1 MPAIQLQ
8 HLKGFLVSCTSF
20 LAVPLE
26 RLPLNSQQYQRA
38 PLPEVQ
44 PHLVTTV
51 WSPSAPQ
58 GPLNDTCC
66 WCHAEMV
73 GSTGQAF
80 KSRVGA
86 ECRQVAKQSEVGYIP
101 LLPTNESI
109 LCIKPLPYYLN
120 FFILLKALHRRLLTH
135 RMKPDVANWF
145 WIATAHL
152 KRMLCS
158 SMLGLP
164 AQFLLARAMFQIRR
178 KFTLWNLFEVGK
190 ISIWQPSQ

>member
-26 RLPLNSQQYQRA
+26 RLPWKSQQCQRA
-38 PLPEVQ
+38 PPPEVQ

-86 ECRQVAKQSEVGYIP
+86 ECRQVAKQSEGGLHPTASNKWKYFVHQTTP
-101 LLPTNESI
+101 LLLEFLHTAESTAPTPANSQDEAWRSKLI
-109 LCIKPLPYYLN
+109 LDRNCS
-120 FFILLKALHRRLLTH
+120 LKAHAVLFH
-135 RMKPDVANWF
+135 A
-145 WIATAHL
+145 
-152 KRMLCS
+152 
-158 SMLGLP
+158 GP
-164 AQFLLARAMFQIRR
+164 ACPVL
-178 KFTLWNLFEVGK
+178 VGQGNVSNTQEIHIVK
-190 ISIWQPSQ
+190 SVWSW